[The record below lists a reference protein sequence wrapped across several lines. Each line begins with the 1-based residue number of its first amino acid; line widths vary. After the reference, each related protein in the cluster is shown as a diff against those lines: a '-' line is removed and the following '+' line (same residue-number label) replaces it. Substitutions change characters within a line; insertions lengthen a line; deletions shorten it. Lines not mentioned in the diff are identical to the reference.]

1 MECIYCKKDC
11 YKKGKRNGTQRYQ
24 CKHCKKYQQQK
35 YIRRIISKDKYDLV
49 VKLNKEGCGIS
60 NISRVLEITKSS
72 VQRVITRIASKI
84 QISIYFESN
93 QSYEI
98 DELRTYCG
106 NKKNECWIMYTI
118 NKTTGLHQ

>member
-35 YIRRIISKDKYDLV
+35 YIRCIISKDKYDLV

-72 VQRVITRIASKI
+72 VQRVIIRIASKI
-84 QISIYFESN
+84 QIPIYFEPRWRRLAVLVALKSAGAGELSVLSLN
-93 QSYEI
+93 LLIPQSF
-98 DELRTYCG
+98 
-106 NKKNECWIMYTI
+106 K
-118 NKTTGLHQ
+118 